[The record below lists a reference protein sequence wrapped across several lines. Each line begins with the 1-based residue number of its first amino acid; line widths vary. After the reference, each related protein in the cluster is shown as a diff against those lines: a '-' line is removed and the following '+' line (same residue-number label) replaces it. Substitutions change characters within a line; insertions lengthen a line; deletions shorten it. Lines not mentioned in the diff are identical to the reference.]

1 MTNPIPVYPQR
12 QGGTLPLAIPQA
24 SALPLP
30 LLLILPL
37 LQLAPI
43 PAASAGPLL
52 RRAES
57 RRACQE
63 FAGKLQAVS
72 GNPQQAQVVYQQG
85 VLKLVQQFGSNPC
98 TDIPAP
104 AATAAPAPVSA
115 PVTAPISTPA
125 VPATTPQ
132 VPAAAA
138 PAAKPASSQQQQ
150 ACTTFASKL
159 QTATASGNKAQAQQ
173 IYRQGLERLTA
184 NFGANPCPAVKP
196 PL

>member
-1 MTNPIPVYPQR
+1 MTDPIPVYPQR
-12 QGGTLPLAIPQA
+12 QRGGLPLAVPIA
-24 SALPLP
+24 FPLP
-30 LLLILPL
+30 LLLLLPL
-37 LQLAPI
+37 LQLAQI

-63 FAGKLQAVS
+63 FAGKLQAVN
-72 GNPQQAQVVYQQG
+72 GNPQQAQMVYQQG

-104 AATAAPAPVSA
+104 AATATPAPAA
-115 PVTAPISTPA
+115 P
-125 VPATTPQ
+125 TPQ
-132 VPAAAA
+132 APAAAA
-138 PAAKPASSQQQQ
+138 PAAKPVSSQQQQ
-150 ACTTFASKL
+150 ACTTFANKL

-173 IYRQGLERLTA
+173 VYNQGLEKLTA
-184 NFGANPCPAVKP
+184 NFGPNPCPAVKP